1 MAPYIFDD
9 LLNLIDFDLKKKSI
23 IMRDPIPDNI
33 KLSAALRFLSTGAN
47 QANCDIYFGYIKAQS
62 INIYQKFARQF
73 IRD

>member
-47 QANCDIYFGYIKAQS
+47 
-62 INIYQKFARQF
+62 
-73 IRD
+73 